1 MRTVSKNSYLGW
13 HTVCT
18 YAPTM
23 RKSLALL
30 LLVGCSSAS
39 DSNPSGG
46 AGPTLVV
53 TSPERATTTESTQ
66 VTVTGIATG
75 NQVGVKV
82 NGTAVTP
89 DAQGNF
95 SATIDV
101 GQGIGIIETHAT
113 DAAGADIEDVRA
125 VLAGTLGTTDGKT
138 SGAIG
143 ARVGKA
149 ALTAIGGAVGK
160 TAEGIDFT
168 SLAQSANPVYNNGGC
183 LGAVVDITSIS
194 HDAIDVT
201 LSPIADAVGTEVVI
215 HNVVVKLHASYKVA
229 CIGGSTTVT
238 IKSSAAH
245 IKGNL
250 GVAIKGGAIATSLP
264 SDTVALDNFDLDVG
278 GLPDALVDLFNGT
291 VRSKVQDALAGIIKS
306 KVPPMAD
313 AQLANLVAKPLS
325 TSVLGHTTAFSMV
338 PGTVDLS
345 TDGLFV
351 SVAAKVAVDGGEGGM
366 YLATSSPMSADLL
379 ASVHGVGV
387 AVQADL
393 LNQVFGALHAT
404 GAFEVSLPISSVGPL
419 AAILDDDA
427 TTIDVSLA
435 LPPTA
440 TVANDLL
447 TLSVGDLMVTTK
459 DASGTIVQQLAL
471 SLRTTL
477 TSGPTQDGKLML
489 TVGSPEV
496 HAQVIEQ
503 SDVVQRPLTSD
514 QVQGIVTGVW
524 GIVGSTAN
532 SALANVPMPAIAGI
546 QLGAPTVSGKD
557 GFLVADIALD

>member
-1 MRTVSKNSYLGW
+1 MSNYAYLAW
-13 HTVCT
+13 HTTCT
-18 YAPTM
+18 YAPAM

-30 LLVGCSSAS
+30 LFVGCSSAS
-39 DSNPSGG
+39 TDPTGDGSS
-46 AGPTLVV
+46 GPTLVV
-53 TSPERATTTESTQ
+53 TSPERATTTESTM
-66 VTVTGIATG
+66 VTVTGLAHG
-75 NQVGVKV
+75 NGVAVKV
-82 NGTAVTP
+82 NGTSVTP
-89 DAQGNF
+89 DSQGNF

-113 DAAGADIEDVRA
+113 DSAGTDVQDVRA

-143 ARVGKA
+143 AHVGKSG
-149 ALTAIGGAVGK
+149 LTAIGSAVGK

-183 LGAVVDITSIS
+183 LGAVVDITSID
-194 HDAIDVT
+194 HGAIDVG
-201 LSPIADAVGTEVVI
+201 LNPVADALATEVTI
-215 HNVVVKLHASYKVA
+215 HDVVVKLHASYKVA

-250 GVAIKGGAIATSLP
+250 GVAIKAGSISTSLP
-264 SDTVALDNFDLDVG
+264 SDTVTLDNFDLDVG
-278 GLPDALVDLFNGT
+278 GLPDALVNLFNST
-291 VRSKVQDALAGIIKS
+291 VRGKVQDALAGIIQS

-313 AQLANLVAKPLS
+313 TQLADLVAKPLS
-325 TSVLGHTTAFSMV
+325 ASVLGHTTAFAMK
-338 PGTVDLS
+338 PATADLS

-351 SVAAKVAVDGGEGGM
+351 SVAATVKVDGGEGGM
-366 YLATSSPMSADLL
+366 YLATASPMTADLL
-379 ASVHGVGV
+379 ADVHGVGV
-387 AVQADL
+387 ALQADL
-393 LNQVFGALHAT
+393 LNQVFGAMHAT
-404 GAFEVSLPISSVGPL
+404 GAFEFSLPMSSVGPL

-427 TTIDVSLA
+427 TTLDISLA

-459 DASGTIVQQLAL
+459 DDTGTIVQQLAL

-477 TSGPTQDGKLML
+477 TSGPTQSGKLML
-489 TVGSPEV
+489 TVGQPEV
-496 HAQVIEQ
+496 HAQVLSQ
-503 SDVVQRPLTSD
+503 SDAVQRPLSSD
-514 QVQGIVTGVW
+514 QVAGIVTGVW

-546 QLGAPTVSGKD
+546 QLGAPTVTGKD
-557 GFLVADIALD
+557 GYLVADIALE